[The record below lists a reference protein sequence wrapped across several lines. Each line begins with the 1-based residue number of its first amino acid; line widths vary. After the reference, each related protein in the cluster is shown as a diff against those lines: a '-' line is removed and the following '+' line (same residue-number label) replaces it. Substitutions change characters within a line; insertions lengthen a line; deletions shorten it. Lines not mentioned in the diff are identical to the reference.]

1 MLSSVKNYD
10 CNDNEITFYVEDKE
24 MENVLNKK
32 DHFDKL
38 QKIANSIGGYSIKI
52 CYKEVKNGKS
62 IIDMLREKF
71 EDIIIK

>member
-1 MLSSVKNYD
+1 MYWN
-10 CNDNEITFYVEDKE
+10 KE
-24 MENVLNKK
+24 LGKIQTNKQCMTCRN
-32 DHFDKL
+32 FDKL